1 MKSSIHDEQYR
12 SLAALR
18 YYVRAY
24 LRNIEI
30 AASSVG
36 LEYQQY
42 VAMLAVRAIPPQ
54 QKCTIRVL
62 SDQLLLKHHST
73 VELVDRMEKKQLVR
87 RTRDNHDHRQVCVE
101 LLPKG
106 EKLLAVVVGRRL
118 REVSTDGRNIIDNLK
133 RLLDQAVKGPRRKSP
148 SRSGRNRH

>member
-1 MKSSIHDEQYR
+1 MKSSIPDEQYR

-30 AASSVG
+30 AANSVD

-42 VAMLAVRAIPPQ
+42 VALLAVRAISPQ

-73 VELVDRMEKKQLVR
+73 VELVDRMENKQLVR
-87 RTRDNHDHRQVCVE
+87 RMRDNHDHRQVCIA

-106 EKLLAVVVGRRL
+106 EKLLAAVVRRRL
-118 REVSTDGRNIIDNLK
+118 REVDADGRNVIESLK
-133 RLLDQAVKGPRRKSP
+133 RLLSQAAKGRKSAARTRRK
-148 SRSGRNRH
+148 GR

>member
-24 LRNIEI
+24 LRNIEV
-30 AASSVG
+30 AANSVG

-42 VAMLAVRAIPPQ
+42 VAMLAVRAISP

-73 VELVDRMEKKQLVR
+73 VELVDRMEKK
-87 RTRDNHDHRQVCVE
+87 T
-101 LLPKG
+101 
-106 EKLLAVVVGRRL
+106 VG
-118 REVSTDGRNIIDNLK
+118 
-133 RLLDQAVKGPRRKSP
+133 SP
-148 SRSGRNRH
+148 DAR

>member
-30 AASSVG
+30 AANSVG

-42 VAMLAVRAIPPQ
+42 VALLAVRAVSPQ
-54 QKCTIRVL
+54 QQCRSPYSRPIALETPQHRGI
-62 SDQLLLKHHST
+62 
-73 VELVDRMEKKQLVR
+73 VDRMQRKQLVSR
-87 RTRDNHDHRQVCVE
+87 MRDNHDHRQVRVE

-106 EKLLAVVVGRRL
+106 EKLLAAVVRRRL
-118 REVSTDGRNIIDNLK
+118 REVLADGRNVI
-133 RLLDQAVKGPRRKSP
+133 AA
-148 SRSGRNRH
+148 